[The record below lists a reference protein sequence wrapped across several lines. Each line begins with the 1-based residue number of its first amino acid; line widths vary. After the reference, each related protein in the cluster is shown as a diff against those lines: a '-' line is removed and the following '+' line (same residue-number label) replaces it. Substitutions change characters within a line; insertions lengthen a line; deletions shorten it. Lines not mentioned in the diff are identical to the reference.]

1 MVMNQLLDLAA
12 VKKAEVLQVEERN
25 RMHKSVSE
33 DVDRFLKTMKRTK
46 LFATYHAPKEDK
58 ADSYKEIGFFWPQK
72 EDLQN
77 LMVD

>member
-1 MVMNQLLDLAA
+1 MNDLLDLAEI
-12 VKKAEVLQVEERN
+12 KMEEVSEIEERN
-25 RMHKSVSE
+25 RMHESVSGV
-33 DVDRFLKTMKRTK
+33 VDRFLKTMKRTK

-58 ADSYKEIGFFWPQK
+58 VDSYKEIGFFWPQK